1 MNRRLSA
8 LISQW
13 YSARKVSRNPNT
25 RAIAIV
31 NWLNMMAGESV
42 QLHIVPN
49 AASWCRH
56 NHAPISARIEAGRLR
71 SAFTPNLTWYHYWSQ
86 LVWRLI
92 VCNLN
97 WFELSI
103 AFLLVAP
110 SFNVFLGTSLV
121 GIQLHYPL
129 THPPHLVCEH
139 VRMNVCYTPQKIK
152 WQTFQR

>member
-8 LISQW
+8 SISQW
-13 YSARKVSRNPNT
+13 YSARKVMLSPNT

-56 NHAPISARIEAGRLR
+56 NQSRISARIEAGRLR
-71 SAFTPNLTWYHYWSQ
+71 SAFTPNLMWYHYWSQ
-86 LVWRLI
+86 PVWRLI
-92 VCNLN
+92 VRNLN
-97 WFELSI
+97 WFEHCVLDRCHELQCVSWNIIGRNSI
-103 AFLLVAP
+103 
-110 SFNVFLGTSLV
+110 SL
-121 GIQLHYPL
+121 P

-139 VRMNVCYTPQKIK
+139 VRMNVRYTPQKIN
-152 WQTFQR
+152 WQTLQP

>member
-8 LISQW
+8 SISQW
-13 YSARKVSRNPNT
+13 YSAPKVIGNPNT

-56 NHAPISARIEAGRLR
+56 NHAPISSRIEAGRLR
-71 SAFTPNLTWYHYWSQ
+71 SAFTPNLMWYHYWSQ
-86 LVWRLI
+86 IVWRLI

-97 WFELSI
+97 WFEHCVIARCPKLQCVSWNIIGRNSI
-103 AFLLVAP
+103 ALP
-110 SFNVFLGTSLV
+110 
-121 GIQLHYPL
+121 
-129 THPPHLVCEH
+129 THPPTPSRMRTCEDERVLH
-139 VRMNVCYTPQKIK
+139 PAKD
-152 WQTFQR
+152 